1 MEYRDLYDEN
11 RKPLGR
17 TIAKNQPVPSGCY
30 YIVVVVFIENS
41 KGELLLQKRSEEKGG
56 KWATTGGHPKTGESS
71 EIGMQTELK
80 EELGLEVELK
90 ELKYFKTIK
99 SEDDFVDLYY
109 LKKDVDIKYI
119 KMQPSEVQAVKWY
132 TKKEIKNL
140 ISSGKFF
147 KYHIDYYKYFLSF
160 IEENA

>member
-1 MEYRDLYDEN
+1 M
-11 RKPLGR
+11 
-17 TIAKNQPVPSGCY
+17 V
-30 YIVVVVFIENS
+30 
-41 KGELLLQKRSEEKGG
+41 LQKRSEEKGG
-56 KWATTGGHPKTGESS
+56 KWATTGGHPKTGETS

-109 LKKDVDIKYI
+109 LKKDVDIKDI

-140 ISSGKFF
+140 ISSGEFF